1 MSVSPI
7 GRTPGALVTRV
18 GDARLP
24 LDGAE
29 FTVVGY
35 WDPASR
41 QEHLA
46 LVLGDVRSEPGVLV
60 RVHSECLT
68 GDAFGSRRCD
78 CGDQLELALARI
90 AEEGRGV
97 VVYLRGH
104 EGRGI
109 GLLEKIRAYGLQDQ
123 GLDTVEANIRLGHPS
138 DLRDYGAAA
147 LILADL
153 GVQALRLLTN
163 NPAKCAALEAAGI
176 AVAERVPAVAPWR
189 PENRGYLRTKRA
201 KLGHLP
207 AAVEPIA
214 D

>member
-1 MSVSPI
+1 VSVSPI
-7 GRTPGALVTRV
+7 GPSPRPLVARV
-18 GDARLP
+18 GEARLP

-35 WDPASR
+35 WDPVGR
-41 QEHLA
+41 DEHLA
-46 LVLGDVRSEPGVLV
+46 LVLGDVRGKRGLLV

-68 GDAFGSRRCD
+68 GDVFGSRRCD

-109 GLLEKIRAYGLQDQ
+109 GLLEKIRAYGLQDR
-123 GLDTVEANIRLGHPS
+123 GLDTVEANLQLGHPS
-138 DLRDYGAAA
+138 DVRDYSAAGQ
-147 LILADL
+147 ILTEL
-153 GVQALRLLTN
+153 GVDGVRLLTN
-163 NPAKCAALEAAGI
+163 NPAKCADLEAAGI
-176 AVAERVPAVAPWR
+176 AVAERVPAAVPWR
-189 PENRGYLRTKRA
+189 AENRVYLRTKRA

-207 AAVEPIA
+207 AA
-214 D
+214 